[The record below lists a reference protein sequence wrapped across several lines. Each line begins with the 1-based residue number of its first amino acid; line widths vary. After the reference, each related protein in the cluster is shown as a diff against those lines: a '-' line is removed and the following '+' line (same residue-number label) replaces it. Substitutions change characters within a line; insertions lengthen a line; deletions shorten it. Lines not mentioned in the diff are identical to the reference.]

1 MKKSV
6 LLLCFSPLRRDPRVL
21 RQIKVLK
28 EEFSIST
35 CGFGAAPDFV
45 DHHYEI
51 PESEYGWWPKSLT
64 FAGAHLAGRNY
75 RTFYRNEPR
84 VKYVLDAVPQ
94 GAFDVIFAN
103 DVETVPL
110 ARMLKPRG
118 GVHADLHEWEPRLP
132 GSGMKWRL
140 NGLPYSRWHLRD
152 VKRAASVTTVATGL
166 AEAYDRQYG
175 IAAQVVT
182 NAADFVEAQPSEVQ
196 RPLRMVHSGG
206 SNPARRLDLMVDA
219 MRGLDNATLEFMLMP
234 TGEGMVEALKDYAAN
249 VPNVTF
255 RDPVPYDQLVKT
267 LSTYDVGLFLLPP
280 SNYNYE
286 MALPNKLFEYVQ
298 ARLAIVIS
306 PSPEMARIVE
316 EFDLGLV
323 AADFSA
329 EAFHA
334 TLKTLTQ
341 ESVRK
346 YKENSHKAARELSS
360 ESAVGPWLDAAREL
374 ASRAG

>member
-28 EEFSIST
+28 DEFSVST
-35 CGFGAAPDFV
+35 CGFGPAPDFV
-45 DHHYEI
+45 DHHFEI
-51 PESEYGWWPKSLT
+51 PASVSGWWPRTLKY
-64 FAGAHLAGRNY
+64 AGAHLAGRNF
-75 RTFYRNEPR
+75 RTFYRHEPR
-84 VKYVLDAVPQ
+84 VGYVLDSIP
-94 GAFDVIFAN
+94 GGTFDVIFAN

-110 ARMLKPRG
+110 AHMLKPRG

-140 NGLPYSRWHLRD
+140 VSLPYSRWHLRS
-152 VKRAASVTTVATGL
+152 VKKAGSVTTVAKGL
-166 AEAYDRQYG
+166 ADAYERDYG
-175 IAAQVVT
+175 IRAQVVT
-182 NAADFVEAQPSEVQ
+182 NAADYVEAVPGEVQ
-196 RPLRMVHSGG
+196 RPIRMVHSGG

-219 MRGLDNATLEFMLMP
+219 MRGVEDATLEFMLMP
-234 TGEGMVEALKDYAAN
+234 TGEGVVEALKEYAAD

-255 RDPVPYDQLVKT
+255 RDPVPYEQLVET
-267 LSTYDVGLFLLPP
+267 LRAYDVGLFLLPP

-306 PSPEMARIVE
+306 PSPEMARIVQ

-329 EAFHA
+329 EAFRA
-334 TLKTLTQ
+334 ALTTLTE

-360 ESAVGPWLDAAREL
+360 ESAVGPWLEAAREL